1 MQEMMNVAK
10 SQGTQDLP
18 QAVTFTSE
26 GVVYSLAAGPAHFG
40 RQLVGNTK
48 VWFIIIEIAL

>member
-48 VWFIIIEIAL
+48 V